1 MRLNTLKPAVG
12 SKQKMVRVGRGMG
25 SGLGKTCGR
34 GHKGAKARSGYSR
47 KIDFEGG
54 QLPLQ
59 RRLPKFGFSPLLGN
73 ETVEVRLRDLNKVKA
88 ARIDLAELK
97 KANLI
102 GNDVKRVKVILNGE
116 IKKAVTLVGIKA
128 TAGASKAIETAG
140 GKIEQL
146 AAAVAY

>member
-47 KIDFEGG
+47 KNGFEGG

-73 ETVEVRLRDLNKVKA
+73 TTAEVRLHDLNKIKA
-88 ARIDLAELK
+88 ERIDLNELK
-97 KANLI
+97 LANLV
-102 GNDVKRVKVILNGE
+102 GNNVKKAKVILNGE
-116 IKKAVTLVGIKA
+116 IKKSVTLVGVKV
-128 TAGASKAIETAG
+128 TAGARKAIETAG
-140 GKIEQL
+140 GKVEE
-146 AAAVAY
+146 